1 MSRIACTV
9 RPWTKLPLARALT
22 GIARSG
28 FDAVALPVHG
38 VEEVLTPAST
48 ADEAAAIR
56 DEIAGHGLDLVV
68 LSHAA
73 ALDGTDAEALTA
85 LRAQLT
91 HCAQLGVDTLVDMGT
106 TVPEHYDRYIALMR
120 AGARIAHDLGVRIAV
135 KPHGGLTRTCADLL
149 SVLER
154 VDHPAYRVCLDPGNL
169 VHHAGAA
176 PVDDMASVA
185 PYVIAVGVRDHP
197 GRGRP
202 GGDDGG
208 MPPPITP
215 GDGTV
220 DLHGMYTA
228 LRRHGFD
235 GPSAV
240 ESLTPQP
247 TPERIDTEAARA
259 RDTVTALLTD
269 TPAPPPAPRERIT
282 CAGIATGTDEPLA
295 GTARSF
301 DRYLLVEIPLPWPPG
316 MGRPLAEYPQ
326 VPATLRAP
334 LSRFDAAATAA
345 GLTAKTLA
353 LAPDPDYS
361 VAGHTRVMHYT
372 RPHGPAAGYHRDEYV
387 VPDATAPALI
397 DAIATGDPRELSAF
411 AEYRHDNPHRRDLVI
426 CTHASVDACCGRLGY
441 PLYHAL
447 RERLGAEHP
456 VRVWRISSFGGHRFA
471 PVAIDLPEGRFWGRL
486 TPDIAVQLADR
497 TGDPTEIIHHYRG
510 WGLLDTTAAQIVEHQ
525 MLAEQGWSWIGRPT
539 HATVRE
545 HEHEHEHDE
554 RTTVRIEARTD
565 PDDHHPSVWE
575 ASVEAATTDE
585 VLVGCV
591 GPFGAIQRYRITN
604 LTRQGRLTS
613 TLQEARA

>member
-1 MSRIACTV
+1 M
-9 RPWTKLPLARALT
+9 
-22 GIARSG
+22 
-28 FDAVALPVHG
+28 HG

-48 ADEAAAIR
+48 ADEASAIR
-56 DEIAGHGLDLVV
+56 DQIAGHGLDLVV

-73 ALDGTDAEALTA
+73 ALDGTDADALAA
-85 LRAQLT
+85 LQAQLT
-91 HCAQLGVDTLVDMGT
+91 HCARLGVDTLVDMGT
-106 TVPEHYDRYIALMR
+106 TVPEHYDRYIELMR
-120 AGARIAHDLGVRIAV
+120 TGAQIAHDLGVRIAV

-154 VDHPAYRVCLDPGNL
+154 VDHPAYRICLDPGNL

-176 PVDDMASVA
+176 PLEDMESVA

-202 GGDDGG
+202 GRRRRRHAPADHPRRRDRRPAGHVHR
-208 MPPPITP
+208 PAP
-215 GDGTV
+215 
-220 DLHGMYTA
+220 A
-228 LRRHGFD
+228 RLRRTQRD
-235 GPSAV
+235 G
-240 ESLTPQP
+240 SLTPQP

-259 RDTVTALLTD
+259 HDTVTALLTD

-282 CAGIATGTDEPLA
+282 CAGVATGTGEPLT

-326 VPATLRAP
+326 VPAALRAP
-334 LSRFDAAATAA
+334 LSRLDAAATAA
-345 GLTAKTLA
+345 GHTAKTLA

-361 VAGHTRVMHYT
+361 VPGHTRVMHYT

-387 VPDATAPALI
+387 VPDGTAPALI
-397 DAIATGDPRELSAF
+397 DALATGHPRELAPF
-411 AEYRHDNPHRRDLVI
+411 AEYRHDDPQLRDLVV

-441 PLYHAL
+441 PLYHAV
-447 RERLGAEHP
+447 RERIAAEHP

-486 TPDIAVQLADR
+486 TPDAAVQLADHS
-497 TGDPTEIIHHYRG
+497 GHPAEIIDHYRG
-510 WGLLDTTAAQIVEHQ
+510 WGLLDNTAAQVVEHRL
-525 MLAEQGWSWIGRPT
+525 LAEQGWSWIGRPT
-539 HATVRE
+539 HASV
-545 HEHEHEHDE
+545 HEHDA
-554 RTTVRIEARTD
+554 RNTVRIETEEGPNDRR
-565 PDDHHPSVWE
+565 PSVWK

-591 GPFGAIQRYRITN
+591 GPFGAIQRYRIAD
-604 LTRQGRLTS
+604 LSRLEQTS
-613 TLQEARA
+613 DPHTLQKARA